1 MENIHYCFL
10 SSFAIKLYKKRS
22 KIRFLHQ
29 RSQFGQK
36 IYTCLKNVQAVRE
49 VFYES
54 HFNLKMGNSPL
65 WIKKDSGLCRS
76 MFILCRSIFCL
87 GKVQGKNV
95 RLHLSKKYES
105 SSDEKRMVTEIDIFS
120 NFLELLL

>member
-1 MENIHYCFL
+1 MDKQTDGQTNGRTDKRTDSRDTL
-10 SSFAIKLYKKRS
+10 SFAE
-22 KIRFLHQ
+22 H
-29 RSQFGQK
+29 
-36 IYTCLKNVQAVRE
+36 LKT
-49 VFYES
+49 
-54 HFNLKMGNSPL
+54 GNSPL
-65 WIKKDSGLCRS
+65 RIKEDSGLCRS